1 MDLSELQVFLFV
13 ATERSFSRAAERLHK
28 TQPAISQTIKR
39 LEDNLGEKLFDRSSK
54 GGQLTEAGTILLD
67 YARRLTVLKDEAESA
82 VRELQDLRRG
92 RVLLGANE
100 ATVHVLLPIIEK
112 FRLKHPEAQVEVSRR
127 PARQIANDVLN
138 RTLDFGVLTFP
149 PRERGLLS
157 LALEHDEL
165 VMLVYPDH
173 PFAKRRRVT
182 MNELGKETVIAH
194 NDPSPVREQVLRLYE
209 EHQSAINIQI
219 GLPSRDGIKRAVE
232 MKLGVALLP
241 RRCAISEIN
250 NGQLI
255 AIKVPELRLPRDVR
269 LIYRKSEGL
278 SHAAKAFLQAS
289 QNTVGK
295 VSK

>member
-1 MDLSELQVFLFV
+1 M
-13 ATERSFSRAAERLHK
+13 
-28 TQPAISQTIKR
+28 
-39 LEDNLGEKLFDRSSK
+39 
-54 GGQLTEAGTILLD
+54 
-67 YARRLTVLKDEAESA
+67 
-82 VRELQDLRRG
+82 QDLRRG

-219 GLPSRDGIKRAVE
+219 GLPSLDGIKRAVE